1 MFNDVKCLSIDAIF
15 LLRAICW
22 CALAMVFI
30 VSTRCR
36 GFIFGAV
43 WRGELLEGVAGK
55 IFLPEAVSCPSA
67 FTCF

>member
-1 MFNDVKCLSIDAIF
+1 
-15 LLRAICW
+15 
-22 CALAMVFI
+22 MVFI

-55 IFLPEAVSCPSA
+55 IVLPEAVSCPSA